1 MNLTKNYYQ
10 ILEISGNSTEKE
22 IKKSYYNLS
31 KIHHPDK
38 GGDSAIFNEIK
49 EAYEILSSELRYEYD
64 LKSKWGNSYD
74 EKTEFFNYEYNNL
87 AKTWDEEKLKNWKTE
102 NQLNIVVNISNDFN
116 GTVEYE
122 RWVICK
128 TCGGDG
134 KDVSS
139 KIAIRDE
146 QGNLLKLFDGADGCD
161 FCEGTGKNW
170 RNEDCSVCGGKG
182 QVGLVDCKS
191 CKGEKRI
198 LGNQKLS
205 NIKFPENEK
214 AFRLEGKGHY
224 SKFEWG
230 KVGDLWLVKKD

>member
-1 MNLTKNYYQ
+1 MNLYKNYYLV
-10 ILEISGNSTEKE
+10 LEVDSTASDKE

-38 GGDSAIFNEIK
+38 GGDSELFNEIC
-49 EAYEILSSELRYEYD
+49 EAYEVLIGEKRIEYD
-64 LKSKWGNSYD
+64 IKSKWGSLYD
-74 EKTEFFNYEYNNL
+74 ENTEFLDYEFNNL
-87 AKTWDEEKLKNWKTE
+87 AKTWDEEKLEKWKNE
-102 NQLNIVVNISNDFN
+102 NQLNVVIRIDENFS
-116 GTVEYE
+116 GSLKYE

-128 TCGGDG
+128 ACGGDG

-139 KIAIRDE
+139 KIEIRDE
-146 QGNLLKLFDGADGCD
+146 KGNLLKLFDGADGCD

-170 RNEDCSVCGGKG
+170 KNEDCGVCGGKG
-182 QVGLVDCKS
+182 QVGMVDCKV

-205 NIKFPENEK
+205 GVKFPENEK
-214 AFRLEGKGHY
+214 SFRMEGMGHY

-230 KVGDLWLVKKD
+230 RVGDLWIVMKD